1 MKVVSKMVLTLVSL
15 MAFSGLTY
23 ASSADVTF
31 SGIVGGDIRAIY
43 STLQAA
49 EYSEDSGLVWLNG
62 DSIEVN
68 TYSLGNAVVREVVL

>member
-1 MKVVSKMVLTLVSL
+1 MKVVSKMILALVSL

-43 STLQAA
+43 STLQSV

-68 TYSLGNAVVREVVL
+68 TYSVGNTAVREVAL

>member
-1 MKVVSKMVLTLVSL
+1 MKVVSKMVLALVSF
-15 MAFSGLTY
+15 MVFSGLTY

-43 STLQAA
+43 STFQSA
-49 EYSEDSGLVWLNG
+49 EYSEESGLVWMNG

-68 TYSLGNAVVREVVL
+68 TYAVGNAAVREVVL